1 MVEGCTVKTVIGQ
14 EGQRV
19 QVPWEFRVEV
29 VAQGSTRGLLMTSK
43 ETESLQV
50 TRQKE
55 AAAQLS

>member
-1 MVEGCTVKTVIGQ
+1 MKTVIGQ

-19 QVPWEFRVEV
+19 QGPWEFRVEV